1 MESAALFV
9 VASALRVRCGS
20 CFHVIWNQEREKLG
34 MDMTMTEDTSGAIK
48 VGIEAMK
55 KLIKADLEKNK

>member
-20 CFHVIWNQEREKLG
+20 CFHVIWNQEREKAG
-34 MDMTMTEDTSGAIK
+34 MNMPMTEDTSGAIK

-55 KLIKADLEKNK
+55 RLIAKDLEKK

>member
-9 VASALRVRCGS
+9 VAASRGLRIGS
-20 CFHVIWNQEREKLG
+20 CFHVIWNQEREKAGLE
-34 MDMTMTEDTSGAIK
+34 MPMTEDTSGAVK

-55 KLIKADLEKNK
+55 RIIEADQKV